1 MLPAYAKAK
10 GLSFSAREGWLSG
23 SFDRISKELVKDENC
38 IENNGEHTQDSSR
51 KADGSWDSVTGAVE
65 DGSITLAVA
74 FPGAGA
80 SEDASSSGNRS
91 LGEVIEGVTFY
102 TFAENLD
109 TPEIYDESLEPQI
122 DAILK
127 DFQPDIV
134 HIFGTEFPHSLAMVR
149 TFNRPERTLV
159 GIQGLCGVIADK
171 YMADLPESVQNDLT
185 FRDKL
190 KHDSIRQQQE
200 KYYLRAANEKK
211 IIEGAGH
218 ITGRTAFDKR
228 ETARINPGAVY
239 HHMNETMRSNFYEG
253 RWSEKDR
260 VIHSIFLSQGDYP
273 LKGLHYVL
281 QAMPEILE
289 KYPDA
294 HVYVA
299 GNSIFGKIDRRT
311 VTAADD
317 EGTVI
322 TGSKYP
328 LFMRISA
335 YGKYLKKLIS
345 QNHLKKHVTILGK
358 LNAEQMKEQYLKC
371 NVFICPSAVENS
383 PNSLAEAMLLGVP
396 VIAADVGGIP
406 SMLDNNRE
414 GIIYKGGDVH
424 QLAKAVIDMWDEPV
438 ISGVYGDNG
447 YKRAHIDHD
456 PDRNFERLKEIYREI
471 ATGAR
476 S

>member
-23 SFDRISKELVKDENC
+23 SFDRINKELKTDE
-38 IENNGEHTQDSSR
+38 
-51 KADGSWDSVTGAVE
+51 A
-65 DGSITLAVA
+65 ITLAVA
-74 FPGAGA
+74 FPGAA
-80 SEDASSSGNRS
+80 ADTEDVEQDCG
-91 LGEVIEGVTFY
+91 LGEVIGGVTFY
-102 TFAENLD
+102 TFKENLD
-109 TPEIYDESLEPQI
+109 APEVYDEALEKQM

-185 FRDKL
+185 FRDKI

-281 QAMPEILE
+281 KAMPEILE

-335 YGKYLKKLIS
+335 YGRYLKKLIS

>member
-23 SFDRISKELVKDENC
+23 SFDRINKELKTDE
-38 IENNGEHTQDSSR
+38 
-51 KADGSWDSVTGAVE
+51 A
-65 DGSITLAVA
+65 ITLAVA
-74 FPGAGA
+74 FPGADA
-80 SEDASSSGNRS
+80 DTEDAKQDRG
-91 LGEVIEGVTFY
+91 LGEVIGGVTFY
-102 TFAENLD
+102 TFKENLD
-109 TPEIYDESLEPQI
+109 APEVYDEALEKQM

-281 QAMPEILE
+281 KAMPEILE

-311 VTAADD
+311 VTVADD

-345 QNHLKKHVTILGK
+345 QNNLKKHVTILGK

>member
-23 SFDRISKELVKDENC
+23 SFDRINKELKTDE
-38 IENNGEHTQDSSR
+38 
-51 KADGSWDSVTGAVE
+51 A
-65 DGSITLAVA
+65 ITLAVA
-74 FPGAGA
+74 FPGADA
-80 SEDASSSGNRS
+80 DTEDAKQDRG
-91 LGEVIEGVTFY
+91 LGEVIGGVTFY
-102 TFAENLD
+102 TFKENLD
-109 TPEIYDESLEPQI
+109 APEVYDEALEKQM

-185 FRDKL
+185 FRDKI

-281 QAMPEILE
+281 KAMPEILE
-289 KYPDA
+289 EYPDA

-345 QNHLKKHVTILGK
+345 QNNLKKHVTILGK

-414 GIIYKGGDVH
+414 GMIYKGGDVH

-438 ISGVYGDNG
+438 ISGVYGDNA
-447 YKRAHIDHD
+447 YKRARIDHD

>member
-1 MLPAYAKAK
+1 MKVLWLCNIMLPAYAKAK

-23 SFDRISKELVKDENC
+23 SFDRINKELKTDE
-38 IENNGEHTQDSSR
+38 
-51 KADGSWDSVTGAVE
+51 
-65 DGSITLAVA
+65 SITLAVA
-74 FPGAGA
+74 FPSAGA
-80 SEDASSSGNRS
+80 SEDVSSSGNRS
-91 LGEVIEGVTFY
+91 LGEVIDGVTFY

-185 FRDKL
+185 FRDKI

-281 QAMPEILE
+281 QAMPEILK

-345 QNHLKKHVTILGK
+345 QNNLKKHVTILGK

-383 PNSLAEAMLLGVP
+383 PNSLAEAMTLGMPCVAAYAGGVP
-396 VIAADVGGIP
+396 DMAVDKKEAILYRADDPELLAWNVKQLFDSREYCERLGQIA
-406 SMLDNNRE
+406 R
-414 GIIYKGGDVH
+414 
-424 QLAKAVIDMWDEPV
+424 
-438 ISGVYGDNG
+438 
-447 YKRAHIDHD
+447 KRALLDH
-456 PDRNFERLKEIYREI
+456 NGQNNAEIIKKTYAEML
-471 ATGAR
+471 

>member
-1 MLPAYAKAK
+1 MKVLWLCNIMLPAYAKAK

-23 SFDRISKELVKDENC
+23 SFDRINKELKTDE
-38 IENNGEHTQDSSR
+38 
-51 KADGSWDSVTGAVE
+51 A
-65 DGSITLAVA
+65 ITLAVA
-74 FPGAGA
+74 FPGAAADTG
-80 SEDASSSGNRS
+80 DAEQDRG
-91 LGEVIEGVTFY
+91 LGEVIGGVTFY
-102 TFAENLD
+102 TFKENLD
-109 TPEIYDESLEPQI
+109 APEVYDEALEKQM

-228 ETARINPGAVY
+228 ETVRINPGAVY

-253 RWSEKDR
+253 RWSEKNR

-281 QAMPEILE
+281 KAMPEILE

>member
-1 MLPAYAKAK
+1 MKVLWLCNIMLPAYAKAK

-23 SFDRISKELVKDENC
+23 SFDRINKELKTDE
-38 IENNGEHTQDSSR
+38 
-51 KADGSWDSVTGAVE
+51 V
-65 DGSITLAVA
+65 ITLAVA
-74 FPGAGA
+74 FPGVAA
-80 SEDASSSGNRS
+80 DTEDAEQDRG
-91 LGEVIEGVTFY
+91 LGEVIGGVTFY
-102 TFAENLD
+102 TFKENLD
-109 TPEIYDESLEPQI
+109 APEVYDEALEKQI

-171 YMADLPESVQNDLT
+171 YMADLPESVQSDLT
-185 FRDKL
+185 FRDKI

-281 QAMPEILE
+281 KAMPEILE

>member
-23 SFDRISKELVKDENC
+23 SFDRINKELKTDE
-38 IENNGEHTQDSSR
+38 
-51 KADGSWDSVTGAVE
+51 A
-65 DGSITLAVA
+65 ITLAVA
-74 FPGAGA
+74 FPGAA
-80 SEDASSSGNRS
+80 ADAEDAEQDRG
-91 LGEVIEGVTFY
+91 LGEVIGGVTFY
-102 TFAENLD
+102 TFKETLD
-109 TPEIYDESLEPQI
+109 APEVYDEALEKQM

-281 QAMPEILE
+281 KAMPEILE

-358 LNAEQMKEQYLKC
+358 LR
-371 NVFICPSAVENS
+371 AVS
-383 PNSLAEAMLLGVP
+383 
-396 VIAADVGGIP
+396 
-406 SMLDNNRE
+406 
-414 GIIYKGGDVH
+414 
-424 QLAKAVIDMWDEPV
+424 
-438 ISGVYGDNG
+438 
-447 YKRAHIDHD
+447 
-456 PDRNFERLKEIYREI
+456 
-471 ATGAR
+471 
-476 S
+476 

>member
-23 SFDRISKELVKDENC
+23 SFDRINKELKTDE
-38 IENNGEHTQDSSR
+38 
-51 KADGSWDSVTGAVE
+51 A
-65 DGSITLAVA
+65 ITLAVA
-74 FPGAGA
+74 FPGAA
-80 SEDASSSGNRS
+80 ADTEDVEQDRG
-91 LGEVIEGVTFY
+91 LGEVIGGVTFY
-102 TFAENLD
+102 TFKENLD
-109 TPEIYDESLEPQI
+109 APEVYDEALEKQM

-185 FRDKL
+185 FRDKI

-253 RWSEKDR
+253 RWSEKNR

-281 QAMPEILE
+281 KAMPEILE

>member
-23 SFDRISKELVKDENC
+23 SFDRINKELKTDE
-38 IENNGEHTQDSSR
+38 
-51 KADGSWDSVTGAVE
+51 A
-65 DGSITLAVA
+65 ITLAVA
-74 FPGAGA
+74 FPGAAADTEYAEQDRG
-80 SEDASSSGNRS
+80 
-91 LGEVIEGVTFY
+91 LGEVIGGVTFY
-102 TFAENLD
+102 TFKENLD
-109 TPEIYDESLEPQI
+109 APEVYDEALEKQM

-253 RWSEKDR
+253 RWSEKNR

-281 QAMPEILE
+281 KAMPEILE

-438 ISGVYGDNG
+438 ILGVYGDNG